1 MFAILLS
8 FLGLD
13 FLRPIGNIVQAEEG
27 MERAIRLVDKPRD
40 PHGCPRPSQ
49 GEKHVPVRTSFY
61 LELGFAGLKEGE
73 DDQVLADSLSA
84 WLIAE
89 GAAEKPVIR
98 AGKVFADGFRGAIF
112 PGAGFLGPAKT
123 LAVYI
128 EMDEPLAPLTSYTL
142 RLSCRSRDGIVSKD
156 GGLRLQFVTESIE
169 DLRPLNFH
177 LDLREQPVQW
187 NGSFFGGIYKPSFC
201 TSDLNGF
208 RETYALMEK
217 PSRHGRPNWGLQR
230 DLSIT
235 AMDWQGDMSRKD
247 RLPNIVRE
255 RETRRITK
263 IKKGAKDV
271 ELHVEDFFGHEQ
283 YGIPSNRLLSE
294 DYHPG
299 DEVLIAGSA
308 PYHDDS
314 YYPRNRR
321 SPKPPVLALGPSR
334 GVPHASAKVI
344 AVDDAKRTVLVADF
358 PDPPGGWDLK
368 YWEPL
373 PERED
378 PRMPGRFPP
387 GGCYLKKLNPSGTA
401 HYFWGR
407 LDHEFDLCNMR
418 AGYRP
423 IVDFHEAPGDL
434 SVDGGNWAHPKDY
447 VQYHEVI
454 RTITSHLIE
463 RYGDASQHFLWS
475 VFNEL
480 DLMSMF
486 WRSQSWAEA
495 LRFYDY
501 TVDAVL
507 RAFEDHGYDSSK
519 IWVGGLELAAPW
531 PDNLQLEEFLIHC
544 SPAAAGNC
552 SLRENAVYA
561 DDRMDGKRS
570 QRVERLCE
578 TNAGRG
584 SPCDFISIHSYT
596 SAATAARKLTNAKRM
611 ALAVDPVYYE
621 RVSICSFELM
631 PDWLGPQDPAVEDSY
646 LGNGFFTN
654 WAADFVARLLIQAA
668 SDSRYAHGE
677 SVLTIWPW
685 NIQGFQGSTGFAR
698 TIHIDDN
705 NDGYADRAQTIATP
719 ILHFL
724 KLLHGMGSEFWPLPE
739 QVVEGQAIFVFGAR
753 SASDIRLLLSAYN
766 DRDLQSRSDS
776 EYMANVEIQGLPWR
790 SVVITQYQF
799 DKRNNSSYDM
809 LRSLREQRGADW
821 ADPYPPFIAYISGI
835 QALEDSREEV
845 QRDALRWLGTL
856 DKGAELAVF
865 QLKELAR
872 SSKDWRV
879 QAGAWKML
887 KKIRGKGEV
896 CTSSEAAQLEA
907 LSELRATR
915 VERKSLGEDGA
926 LELTLPVLANG
937 LNFVVIEPAPSRR
950 RAETD

>member
-1 MFAILLS
+1 MYAFLLS
-8 FLGLD
+8 FVGAI
-13 FLRPIGNIVQAEEG
+13 FLQPMVGFSQGKKEG
-27 MERAIRLVDKPRD
+27 QKGIRLVDKPRD

-49 GEKHVPVRTSFY
+49 GEKHVPLRTSIY
-61 LELGFAGLKEGE
+61 LELGIVGLGKDENDAVLVESVTAGLMAEGE
-73 DDQVLADSLSA
+73 Q
-84 WLIAE
+84 
-89 GAAEKPVIR
+89 EKAVIQS
-98 AGKVFADGFRGAIF
+98 GGVFAAGFRGAVF
-112 PGAGFLGPAKT
+112 PGTGFMGSAGT

-142 RLSCRSRDGIVSKD
+142 RLSCRSREGIVSKED
-156 GGLRLQFVTESIE
+156 DLQLRFITESVG
-169 DLRPLNFH
+169 DPQPLEFQ

-208 RETYALMEK
+208 RGTYALMEK

-235 AMDWQGDMSRKD
+235 AMDWQGDMCRKD

-255 RETRRITK
+255 RETRHITK
-263 IKKGAKDV
+263 MKKGAKGV
-271 ELHVEDFFGHEQ
+271 QLQVEDFFGHEQ
-283 YGIPSNRLLSE
+283 YGIPSNRPLSE

-299 DEVLIAGSA
+299 DKVLIAGSA
-308 PYHDDS
+308 PYIDDS
-314 YYPRNRR
+314 YFPRNRR
-321 SPKPPVLALGPSR
+321 SPKPPVLELGPSR
-334 GVPHASAKVI
+334 GVPNASAKVI
-344 AVDDAKRTVLVADF
+344 AVDDARRTVLVTDF

-378 PRMPGRFPP
+378 PRMPGLFPP
-387 GGCYLKKLNPSGTA
+387 GGCYLKKLNPSGKA
-401 HYFWGR
+401 HYYWGR
-407 LDHEFDLCNMR
+407 LDHEFDLCNTR
-418 AGYRP
+418 KGYRP
-423 IVDFHEAPGDL
+423 VVDFHEAPGDL
-434 SVDGGNWAHPKDY
+434 SIDGGNWTHPKDY
-447 VQYHEVI
+447 VQYHEVVGAI
-454 RTITSHLIE
+454 ASHLIE
-463 RYGDASQHFLWS
+463 RYGDASRHFLWS
-475 VFNEL
+475 VFNEP

-507 RAFEDHGYDSSK
+507 RAFEDHGYDSSE
-519 IWVGGLELAAPW
+519 IRVGGLELAGAW
-531 PDNLQLEEFLIHC
+531 PDHLQLDEFLIHC
-544 SPAAAGNC
+544 SPNAEGTC

-570 QRVERLCE
+570 QRLERLCE

-611 ALAVDPVYYE
+611 ALAVDPIFYE
-621 RVSICSFELM
+621 RISICSFELM

-654 WAADFVARLLIQAA
+654 WAADFVARLLAQAA
-668 SDSRYAHGE
+668 SDARYAYGE

-685 NIQGFQGSTGFAR
+685 NIPGFQGTTGFAR

-705 NDGYADRAQTIATP
+705 DDGYADRSRTMPTP

-724 KLLHGMGSEFWPLPE
+724 KLLHGMGPEFWPLPE
-739 QVVEGQAIFVFGAR
+739 QILEGHTVFGFGSR
-753 SASDIRLLLSAYN
+753 SNADIRFLISAYN
-766 DRDLQSRSDS
+766 DKDLQSRSDR
-776 EYMANVEIQGLPWR
+776 EFLMNVEVQGLPWR
-790 SVVITQYQF
+790 TVAITQYRF
-799 DKRNNSSYDM
+799 DKIHNTSYEVLRN
-809 LRSLREQRGADW
+809 LRERSGTDW
-821 ADPYPPFIAYISGI
+821 ANPYPPYIAYISGI
-835 QALEDSREEV
+835 QALEDGRVEV
-845 QRDALRWLGTL
+845 QRDALRWLGAL

-879 QAGAWKML
+879 EAGAWKML
-887 KKIRGKGEV
+887 RKIRGKGEV
-896 CTSSEAAQLEA
+896 CNSAEAGQLEA
-907 LSELRATR
+907 LAELRATR

-926 LELTLPVLANG
+926 LQLSLPVLANG
-937 LNFVVIEPAPSRR
+937 LNFVVIEPAASRR
-950 RAETD
+950 